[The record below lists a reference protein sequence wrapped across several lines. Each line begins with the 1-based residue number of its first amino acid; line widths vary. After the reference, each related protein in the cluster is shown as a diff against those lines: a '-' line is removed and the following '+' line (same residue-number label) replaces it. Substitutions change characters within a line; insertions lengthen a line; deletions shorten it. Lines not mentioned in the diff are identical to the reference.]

1 MEPGIQY
8 IIYNLIKPL
17 SIASKLQLEKPVRIL
32 KTLSVKAAVNVAGNL
47 KYSRKEPL
55 HSGGQH
61 LCKFIETKESVYI
74 TKEFNSHRT
83 GLEHQNGRRFIVLEH
98 QYGHRQV
105 KTIWRELTA
114 MEESIHTCIYLSI
127 GLKVIVEYIDT
138 YGQVTSVEGVRSVP
152 TLRTKLAPLSY
163 TGMEITQREQ
173 DALEFILSCAHLKRV
188 LIKERNRAET
198 IYLFSIYCLLHV
210 PYR

>member
-1 MEPGIQY
+1 M
-8 IIYNLIKPL
+8 
-17 SIASKLQLEKPVRIL
+17 RIL

-47 KYSRKEPL
+47 KYSRMEPL

-74 TKEFNSHRT
+74 TKEFNSHRI
-83 GLEHQNGRRFIVLEH
+83 GLEHQHGRRFIVLEH
-98 QYGHRQV
+98 QYGHRHV
-105 KTIWRELTA
+105 KTIWRELTV

-163 TGMEITQREQ
+163 TGVEITQREQ

-198 IYLFSIYCLLHV
+198 IDLFSIYCLHV